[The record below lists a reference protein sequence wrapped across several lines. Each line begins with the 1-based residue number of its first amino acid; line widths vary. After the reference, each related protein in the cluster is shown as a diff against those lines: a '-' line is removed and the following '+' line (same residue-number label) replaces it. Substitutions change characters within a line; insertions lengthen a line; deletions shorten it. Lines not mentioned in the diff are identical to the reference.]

1 MQPAAVRLDFR
12 TREQAAYDYLRRAIV
27 LGTWG
32 PHEPIVGSRVAA
44 ELGVSRITIAN
55 ALKRLAGEG
64 FVRLVP
70 HKEATVNS
78 LSAAEIEETYTL
90 RAVLEAEVA
99 FLLAQRAVATD
110 IASLRRLNS
119 RLGHV
124 RSTGDVAA
132 IRAADFDLHRR
143 MRETIGMP
151 RLTELVANLADNC
164 EYYRARLLDTS
175 GIAVPTASGHEE
187 LLEAIAAHAAEQA
200 RELGRE
206 HVLRGMRSI
215 LSVLER
221 DAS

>member
-1 MQPAAVRLDFR
+1 MQSAEVRLDFR

-32 PHEPIVGSRVAA
+32 PHEPIVGSRVAG

-70 HKEATVNS
+70 HKEATVNL

-90 RAVLEAEVA
+90 RATLEAEVA
-99 FLLAQRAVATD
+99 FLLAQRAAPSDVAE
-110 IASLRRLNS
+110 LRRLNRRVGQVKS
-119 RLGHV
+119 A
-124 RSTGDVAA
+124 GDVTI

-143 MRETIGMP
+143 MRELVGMP
-151 RLTELVANLADNC
+151 RLADLVGNLADNC

-175 GIAVPTASGHEE
+175 GLALPTSEGH
-187 LLEAIAAHAAEQA
+187 LALVEAIESHAAERA

-206 HVLRGMRSI
+206 HVLGGMRSI
-215 LSVLER
+215 LAVLQ
-221 DAS
+221 AGAA